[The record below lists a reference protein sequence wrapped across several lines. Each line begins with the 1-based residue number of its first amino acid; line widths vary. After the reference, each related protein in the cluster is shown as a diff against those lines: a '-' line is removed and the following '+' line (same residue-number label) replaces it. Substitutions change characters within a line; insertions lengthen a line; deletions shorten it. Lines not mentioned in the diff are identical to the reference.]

1 MKKLI
6 YKTLTE
12 DAGLITRIPANRWF
26 QRYGLG
32 ERAIPDNPKLPFA
45 LISEL
50 PGFVPGNV
58 HETSRALTHY
68 FQVYIYD
75 NVGSYTKIEEILDLV
90 VEAVLGMEGQKS
102 MTGSTCLESRWQTRS
117 QDYDD
122 NNYDAFVKHDTFK
135 VTGSTK
141 R

>member
-6 YKTLTE
+6 YTTLTT
-12 DAGLITRIPANRWF
+12 DSGLLALIPADRWL

-32 ERAIPDNPKLPFA
+32 ERAIPDNPVLPFA

-50 PGFVPGNV
+50 PAFVPGNV
-58 HETSRALTHY
+58 HETTRALTHY

-75 NVGSYTKIEEILDLV
+75 NVGSYARIEEILNLV
-90 VEAVLGMEGQKS
+90 VESVLSMEGQKS
-102 MTGSTCLESRWQTRS
+102 TTGSTCLEARWQTRS

-135 VTGSTK
+135 ITGST
-141 R
+141 RR